1 MSSKLILTRFNLTT
15 LALISALL
23 CLMLCSLSF
32 ICHGYN
38 INSVI
43 NSVEENLI
51 HQGFNPQVH
60 LRSIDGELNVLVVG
74 DWGRD
79 GNYNQS
85 QVAEKV
91 LPDFSI

>member
-1 MSSKLILTRFNLTT
+1 MALISSKLILTRFNLTT

-23 CLMLCSLSF
+23 CLTLCSLSF
-32 ICHGYN
+32 ICHAM
-38 INSVI
+38 IDIVT
-43 NSVEENLI
+43 EKNLI
-51 HQGFNPQVH
+51 DQGFNPPVH

-91 LPDFSI
+91 LTNCFSI